1 MFIHLDEWYFY
12 YKHSLG
18 GTSRASSN
26 LRENCYKGAFTTV
39 LANDAHP
46 WHSCS
51 SVHIS
56 TELSLQEPLPTMEQN
71 VSTYFF
77 IFLLHLPTPLSKR
90 ILRCTFEPT
99 ISAYTYG
106 CFHILASL
114 FV

>member
-18 GTSRASSN
+18 GTSGASSN

-39 LANDAHP
+39 LANDVHP

-51 SVHIS
+51 SEHIS
-56 TELSLQEPLPTMEQN
+56 TKLSLQEPLPTMEQY

-77 IFLLHLPTPLSKR
+77 YFSTSPANPLVPTNS
-90 ILRCTFEPT
+90 TVY
-99 ISAYTYG
+99 S
-106 CFHILASL
+106 
-114 FV
+114 